1 MRYKNCWYPI
11 EAEKLAGSPKNFGVA
26 NLMREQT
33 KIWLFTA
40 VMAAVAFVGLTLC
53 FFLKYGEY
61 VIVEELTLIIGGV
74 FGVVLIFIFGDKEDD
89 KAQ

>member
-11 EAEKLAGSPKNFGVA
+11 EVKKLADSPKHFGVA

-33 KIWLFTA
+33 KIYLFTA
-40 VMAAVAFVGLTLC
+40 VMAVVAFIGLTLC

-61 VIVEELTLIIGGV
+61 ILVEELTLIIGGI
-74 FGVVLIFIFGDKEDD
+74 FGVVLIFIFGDKDDD
-89 KAQ
+89 KAE